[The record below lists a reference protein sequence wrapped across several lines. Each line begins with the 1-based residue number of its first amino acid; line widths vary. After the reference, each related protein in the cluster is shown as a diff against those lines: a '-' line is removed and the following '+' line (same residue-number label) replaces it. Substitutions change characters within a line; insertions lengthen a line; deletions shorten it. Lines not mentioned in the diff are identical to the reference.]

1 LSQNAAHFRHIVT
14 AVVVAHDGARLLPG
28 LVHAV
33 REQTH
38 PVQRIVGVDTGSQDR
53 SGATLTELLG
63 QDAVFGME
71 PDTGYGAA
79 VARALQHSAARR
91 PAPGPQGT
99 PAPGIQGSEWIWLL
113 HDDCEPA
120 ADALEQLLSAASRSQ
135 SVAVLGPKLKD
146 LSDRRV
152 VREAGITTDRAG
164 RRLTGVEPGE
174 IDQGQHDGSRAVLAV
189 SSAGM
194 LIRRDVWDQLG
205 GFDANLPL
213 FRDDIDF
220 CWRAHAAGYE
230 VRVISD
236 AVVYHRELSARQMR
250 KSPATG
256 GHSRLLDRRSALY
269 VFAVNL
275 PFWPMLAAVAG
286 GLAGSV
292 VRAAYFLITKQQGKA
307 AAHLGAVAWVL
318 RHPLLIR
325 RERRRRAA
333 DRKHGYAVL
342 RGQLPR
348 GRTLSRLAESAAGL
362 LSRESGYE
370 SSGLHHAV
378 VDEPSDDLP
387 LPATDSVIR
396 RVLTSP
402 GVLLFAGLAVVAL
415 VAERSLT
422 GSVLSGSATLEGGT
436 LAPAWGGA
444 GNLWHEYL
452 AGYHDTGIGSAASAP
467 PYVGVMAV
475 LATLLGGKPWLAT
488 DVLLLGC
495 VPAAGVTAFLATRH
509 LTSVLA
515 ARIWIAAS
523 YALLP
528 VATGAVAAGRIGT
541 GAAFVLLPLI
551 GMMLGRMLTGPP
563 PTSSVHGGLPPP
575 VPPGPSRFTAR
586 RAAWA
591 AGLLTAIA
599 AAFVPLAWP
608 VAVIAAVAAAAAWPW
623 LGGRT
628 VINAAIVAVVPAV
641 ILIPWTFYLVTNPSA
656 FFGEAGLVRPGLAA
670 NGLRP
675 ESLLLLSPGGPG
687 LPPAWV
693 TAGLVLPAFCAL
705 LARRRI
711 ALVYAGWGIALG
723 GLVMA
728 LVVSRVRVTP
738 PQGGTAVSAWPG
750 IAIAIAAAGLLLA
763 ATPLIEAATRA
774 LGGDRVAGRRR
785 VADWRFLAMVAGLAV
800 AVSAPAL
807 AAGYWLA
814 DGLDGPVAAAGPQI
828 LPAFVAASSAGPDRT
843 RTLVLRQDGG
853 GLSYAVLRDADPVLG
868 EPELAQ
874 TASSTHALDGVVAS
888 LAAAGGGDAGDTGH
902 ALSQFD
908 IGYLLLP
915 APIDQALARQL
926 NAAAGLEPLTRAS
939 SYDLWQV
946 SGTVARV
953 SVLTPGGTTVPVRSG
968 SVGVNAVVA
977 PDTSG
982 TLLLAEP
989 AGGWSATLN
998 GKPLTKLAAPVDGWA
1013 QGFVLPAGG
1022 GRLVISRNET
1032 ARDVSLGVE
1041 AAALLVAFALAV
1053 PGTRSSV
1060 AADSAAIPV
1069 GRRREHAGGV
1079 RSARRKRRPQVA
1091 LVGVTAS
1098 GVTRADDGSG
1108 SGADT
1113 AYGAD
1118 SGYDPDTYPGT
1129 GYSGAGSGYDPD
1141 TYSGAGT
1148 GYDPDTYSGADSG
1161 YGPGI
1166 HSGADT
1172 RHGADTR
1179 YGADA
1184 GYDADPEYGAT
1195 AGAGLGAA
1203 PGFPPRPERRPAV
1216 GAARISAY
1224 GPEPALDAAPHMDED
1239 PAPWAGLPRGGRAS
1253 AGDASAGDASAG
1265 DASAGPPGPAAPRR
1279 GRGGQHAPR
1288 HGKPPRRRR
1297 GGPADRSD
1305 AQTPAG
1311 PPPPSPAGRDAG
1323 QASRTAS
1330 FEVPD
1335 FPGPDDDGGTG
1346 PLAWRD
1352 EAGGYDPRAPWERGD
1367 SS

>member
-1 LSQNAAHFRHIVT
+1 M
-14 AVVVAHDGARLLPG
+14 VVAHDGARLLPG
-28 LVHAV
+28 LIHAV

-38 PVQRIVGVDTGSQDR
+38 PVQRFVGVDTGSQDR

-79 VARALQHSAARR
+79 VARALQHPTARR
-91 PAPGPQGT
+91 PAPGSPGSRDAPVPGT
-99 PAPGIQGSEWIWLL
+99 EWIWLL

-120 ADALEQLLSAASRSQ
+120 TDALEQLLKGASRSR
-135 SVAVLGPKLKD
+135 SVAVLGPKLRD

-164 RRLTGVEPGE
+164 RRITGVEPGE

-205 GFDANLPL
+205 GFDSNLPL

-230 VRVISD
+230 VRVITD
-236 AVVYHRELSARQMR
+236 AVVYHRELSARQVR
-250 KSPATG
+250 KTPATG
-256 GHSRLLDRRSALY
+256 GHPRLLDRRSALY

-275 PFWPMLAAVAG
+275 PLLPMLGVVG
-286 GLAGSV
+286 GCLTGSL
-292 VRAAYFLITKQQGKA
+292 VRAAYFLLTKQQRKA
-307 AAHLGAVAWVL
+307 AAHLGAVAWLL
-318 RHPLLIR
+318 RHPLLLR

-348 GRTLSRLAESAAGL
+348 GRTLGRLAESAAGL
-362 LSRESGYE
+362 LSRGSGYD
-370 SSGLHHAV
+370 SGGLHHAV
-378 VDEPSDDLP
+378 VDEPADDLP
-387 LPATDSVIR
+387 LPATDPVAR

-402 GVLLFAGLAVVAL
+402 GFLLFAGLAVVAL

-422 GSVLSGSATLEGGT
+422 GSVLSGSATLGGGA
-436 LAPAWGGA
+436 LVPAWSGA
-444 GNLWHEYL
+444 GSLWHEYL

-488 DVLLLGC
+488 DVLLLGG
-495 VPAAGVTAFLATRH
+495 VPAAGVTAFLATRR
-509 LTSVLA
+509 LTPVLA

-541 GAAFVLLPLI
+541 VAAFVLLPLI
-551 GMMLGRMLTGPP
+551 GIMVGRMLAGPL
-563 PTSSVHGGLPPP
+563 PTS
-575 VPPGPSRFTAR
+575 PSRFTAR

-608 VAVIAAVAAAAAWPW
+608 VVVIAALGALAAWHW
-623 LGGRT
+623 LGSRT
-628 VINAAIVAVVPAV
+628 VVNAAIVAVVPAV
-641 ILIPWTFYLVTNPSA
+641 ILIPWTFHLVASPSA
-656 FFGEAGLVRPGLAA
+656 FFGEAGLVRPGLSAA
-670 NGLRP
+670 GLRP

-705 LARRRI
+705 LTRRRT
-711 ALVYAGWGIALG
+711 ALVYAGWGIALY

-728 LVVSRVRVTP
+728 LVVSRVRVVP

-763 ATPLIEAATRA
+763 ATPLIETVTRP
-774 LGGDRVAGRRR
+774 LGGNLAAGRRLGT
-785 VADWRFLAMVAGLAV
+785 DWRFLATVAGLAV

-814 DGLDGPVAAAGPQI
+814 DGLGGPVAAAGPQI
-828 LPAFVAASSAGPDRT
+828 LPAFVAASSAGQDRV

-853 GLSYAVLRDADPVLG
+853 ALSYAVLRDADPVLG
-868 EPELAQ
+868 EPELAEP
-874 TASSTHALDGVVAS
+874 ASSTQALDGVVAS

-908 IGYLLLP
+908 IGYVLLP
-915 APIDQALARQL
+915 APIDQPLARQL
-926 NAAAGLEPLTRAS
+926 DAAAGLEPLTRAS
-939 SYDLWQV
+939 SYYLWQV

-953 SVLTPGGTTVPVRSG
+953 SVLGAGGTAVPVPSG
-968 SVGVNAVVA
+968 PVGVNAVLA

-982 TLLLAEP
+982 TLVLAEP
-989 AGGWSATLN
+989 AGGWSATLD

-1022 GRLVISRNET
+1022 GRLVISRNQT
-1032 ARDVSLGVE
+1032 ARDVSLGGE
-1041 AAALLVAFALAV
+1041 AAALVVAFALAL

-1060 AADSAAIPV
+1060 AADSAAVPAT
-1069 GRRREHAGGV
+1069 GRRRERAEGA
-1079 RSARRKRRPQVA
+1079 RSTRRTRRPQVA
-1091 LVGVTAS
+1091 MA
-1098 GVTRADDGSG
+1098 GVTRTEDLGS
-1108 SGADT
+1108 AQDT
-1113 AYGAD
+1113 SY
-1118 SGYDPDTYPGT
+1118 SPDTSYV
-1129 GYSGAGSGYDPD
+1129 PD
-1141 TYSGAGT
+1141 SYSGAGT
-1148 GYDPDTYSGADSG
+1148 GF
-1161 YGPGI
+1161 
-1166 HSGADT
+1166 
-1172 RHGADTR
+1172 
-1179 YGADA
+1179 
-1184 GYDADPEYGAT
+1184 
-1195 AGAGLGAA
+1195 AA
-1203 PGFPPRPERRPAV
+1203 EPWAAV
-1216 GAARISAY
+1216 GAARTSAY
-1224 GPEPALDAAPHMDED
+1224 GSEPALGGGPHIDEG
-1239 PAPWAGLPRGGRAS
+1239 PAPQADLPQAGRAS
-1253 AGDASAGDASAG
+1253 GGDPGTTARHAPAPASTPAPASA
-1265 DASAGPPGPAAPRR
+1265 PAAAPATPRR
-1279 GRGGQHAPR
+1279 GRGGQHAAR

-1297 GGPADRSD
+1297 GGPADRS
-1305 AQTPAG
+1305 
-1311 PPPPSPAGRDAG
+1311 
-1323 QASRTAS
+1323 
-1330 FEVPD
+1330 E
-1335 FPGPDDDGGTG
+1335 
-1346 PLAWRD
+1346 
-1352 EAGGYDPRAPWERGD
+1352 D